1 MSGGVYRTND
11 RLWVRSS
18 SKTNHDCR
26 GPGQPRQAGAVEQ
39 QPTRGLVRQPR
50 QLEEQLELAA
60 RPSPAAHHA
69 VQHGSPRRERV
80 PVDSPW
86 RGSGGIDSGV
96 VPLLAVQPRDVLR
109 WNIHLQGDPFGIA
122 AVRLRSLSA
131 PHHTRNAGLNDSP
144 QQQNHTTA
152 NTHVSRDQTSESGRF
167 TTSRRATH
175 TQNLFPGLPN
185 RLFGSCKFPSNSSSW
200 ESGGAPNG
208 VRQRK
213 KPRISPPYPP
223 RPLAPACPRE
233 LGSSRNPPRGAVAFR
248 HECQSSRTLHRPP
261 PSTSAG
267 GGSRNFEGPPQ
278 HECRR

>member
-1 MSGGVYRTND
+1 MARVRRH
-11 RLWVRSS
+11 RLWGRPTARRTTPRCPQVEHPSAGRSIRHRCRQTPLPVRTPSHP
-18 SKTNHDCR
+18 KCR
-26 GPGQPRQAGAVEQ
+26 VERQ
-39 QPTRGLVRQPR
+39 
-50 QLEEQLELAA
+50 
-60 RPSPAAHHA
+60 S
-69 VQHGSPRRERV
+69 
-80 PVDSPW
+80 
-86 RGSGGIDSGV
+86 
-96 VPLLAVQPRDVLR
+96 
-109 WNIHLQGDPFGIA
+109 
-122 AVRLRSLSA
+122 
-131 PHHTRNAGLNDSP
+131 
-144 QQQNHTTA
+144 TTA
-152 NTHVSRDQTSESGRF
+152 KPHNRQYTRVSGRF